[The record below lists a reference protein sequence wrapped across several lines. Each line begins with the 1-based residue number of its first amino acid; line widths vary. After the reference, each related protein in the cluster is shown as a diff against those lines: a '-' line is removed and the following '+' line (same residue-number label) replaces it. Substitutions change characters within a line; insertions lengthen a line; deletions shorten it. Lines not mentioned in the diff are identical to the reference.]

1 MAKDPM
7 YFILHYLSYN
17 PLTKD
22 VEMRPDTGICN
33 MEDYNARFAQLI
45 IQQCILAVEM
55 KTNTHHIHTT
65 FDQQLVLHTI
75 DNSAKAIKEHFGV
88 E

>member
-1 MAKDPM
+1 MNERINNLFGQALDTVVPETWDTLNFDQVNKLKDEFAK
-7 YFILHYLSYN
+7 
-17 PLTKD
+17 
-22 VEMRPDTGICN
+22 
-33 MEDYNARFAQLI
+33 LI

-65 FDQQLVLHTI
+65 FDEQQVLHTI
-75 DNSAKAIKEHFGV
+75 NNSAKAIKEHFGI